1 VSVTGTGGFDGA
13 VALSCSG
20 LPSGASCTFGPATV
34 NAGAT
39 STLTIAT
46 TGTTSSKRPQRGP
59 VFALWLPLF
68 GLVFAG
74 AKIRRGKKV
83 VLLLTLAVLSLV
95 LLQACGGD
103 GSSTGGNTIG
113 GSAGGANNGGNSG
126 ATSPGEYQVMVT
138 GTSGSLQRT
147 TLITLTVQ

>member
-1 VSVTGTGGFDGA
+1 
-13 VALSCSG
+13 
-20 LPSGASCTFGPATV
+20 
-34 NAGAT
+34 
-39 STLTIAT
+39 
-46 TGTTSSKRPQRGP
+46 
-59 VFALWLPLF
+59 
-68 GLVFAG
+68 VFAG